1 MHWKLLFVVALGCM
15 LVCPAPAEDRIES
28 WLSAIDGSDEETRV
42 AAIDRLGSHNWSTES
57 PQAAAVRARL
67 EPLLQDADPKVCQ
80 AATYAYMAM
89 GGRPELVE
97 PLLQHSD
104 MRVATSAAKALLA
117 YTDRVEQPVATL
129 VKAYAQPHFEAMTA
143 FGQLSPA
150 LTLPVMHELLS
161 LAEKD
166 PDEHEPVDELPL
178 RQVPWI
184 ILSTYF
190 VMDAAHAP
198 RLLILSES
206 TNRFHVMMATMLMG
220 GDLAQLP
227 EVQVAFARLLNHSD
241 KEVRQLAA
249 IGLLTTQPSDIR
261 AWSVIREQ
269 LRSSD
274 DEVSLSAAIALG
286 DSGVNGRPVLAEL
299 FHGLLHEDRQYRVY
313 FRDPLENVG
322 PTVIPELLRFVV
334 EQEDAKRFPK
344 EAWEQVFWVLA
355 HFGPAA
361 ASALPAIERHV
372 ELGGQQ
378 AIETLCK
385 VGRDDQRLLAACLR
399 VLKHE
404 EERDLKTLIESLLET
419 LPMVAAVREPLRIA
433 LREISKVSDPMVR
446 VDALRLRQQLGEAPE
461 AIVQELIMELAKS
474 GKENNKFAFNVL
486 SLLKELGPAAAPAFH
501 GQLDQWLAT
510 FPKDSSGSLSMALAA
525 VGVDAV
531 PFWIEK
537 LKDENE
543 VVRDQACQALGELGP
558 QASGAVEALA
568 ELLDDEAVPRPEYMD
583 PVWLNAAWA
592 LGKIGPSARS
602 TLPRLWERL
611 DAPHQHAASYVLGAI
626 ARIGGPA
633 DELLPRIEPYFDH
646 NDASLNAKAVEIAIR
661 VAPERPETWRVASDY
676 IRRVR
681 HNGLRT
687 EMFDLDSIG
696 VDDVLQTL
704 VDQPDV
710 GHHAIPELQR
720 LFNAPFLDGKL
731 RCEAA
736 YALVK
741 LDPQNPQPLDYL
753 QRLSQRRD
761 FDQRYEAERALEK
774 LGIPKSANQR

>member
-1 MHWKLLFVVALGCM
+1 MRWKLFYAFVIGCI
-15 LVCPAPAEDRIES
+15 LVCNASAEDRIER
-28 WLSAIDGSDEETRV
+28 WLSAIDGGDEETRI
-42 AAIDRLGSHNWSTES
+42 AAIDRLGSYNWSTES
-57 PQAAAVRARL
+57 PQAAAVRTRL

-80 AATYAYMAM
+80 ATAYAYMAM

-104 MRVATSAAKALLA
+104 LDVATSAAKALLA
-117 YTDRVEQPVATL
+117 GTDRVEQPVATL
-129 VKAYAQPHFEAMTA
+129 VKAYTQSHFEAETA
-143 FGQLSPA
+143 FKQMSPA

-166 PDEHEPVDELPL
+166 PDELEPVDESPL

-184 ILSTYF
+184 ILSTSF
-190 VMDAAHAP
+190 EMGAVHAP
-198 RLLILSES
+198 RLLKLSES
-206 TNRFHVMMATMLMG
+206 PNRIHVMMATMLMG
-220 GDLAQLP
+220 RDLAQLP
-227 EVQVAFARLLNHSD
+227 EVQDAFARLLTHTD
-241 KEVRQLAA
+241 IGVRQSAA
-249 IGLLTTQPSDIR
+249 LGLLITQPADAR
-261 AWSVIREQ
+261 AWNVLREQ

-299 FHGLLHEDRQYRVY
+299 FHGLLHEDRQHRVY

-322 PTVIPELLRFVV
+322 PTVIPELLRFVA
-334 EQEDAKRFPK
+334 EQEDAKQFP
-344 EAWEQVFWVLA
+344 EGAWEQVLRVLA

-361 ASALPAIERHV
+361 ASALPVIERHV

-378 AIETLCK
+378 AIETLCQ

-399 VLKHE
+399 VLKHD
-404 EERDLKTLIESLLET
+404 EERDRKKLIESLLET
-419 LPMVAAVREPLRIA
+419 PPTVLAVREPLRTA
-433 LREISKVSDPMVR
+433 LRESSKVSDPLVR
-446 VDALRLRQQLGEAPE
+446 VDALRLRLQLGEAPE
-461 AIVQELIMELAKS
+461 AIAQGLIMELAKS
-474 GKENNKFAFNVL
+474 GRENNKFALKVL
-486 SLLKELGPAAAPAFH
+486 SLFKELGPAAAPAFH
-501 GQLDQWLAT
+501 SQLDQWLAT

-525 VGVDAV
+525 VGVAAV

-558 QASGAVEALA
+558 RASGAVEALA
-568 ELLDDEAVPRPEYMD
+568 ELLEDEAVPRPEYMD

-602 TLPRLWERL
+602 TLPRLWKRL
-611 DAPHQHAASYVLGAI
+611 DAPHQHAASYVLGAV
-626 ARIGGPA
+626 AGIGGPA
-633 DELLPRIEPYFDH
+633 DELLPRIQPYFDH
-646 NDASLNAKAVEIAIR
+646 NDARLHAKAVEIAIH
-661 VAPERPETWRVASDY
+661 VAPERPETWRVAADY

-696 VDDVLQTL
+696 VDDVIQTL
-704 VDQPDV
+704 VDQPEV

-720 LFNAPFLDGKL
+720 LFNATFIDGKL

-741 LDPQNPQPLDYL
+741 LDPQNPEPLNYL

-761 FDQRYEAERALEK
+761 FDQRYDAEQALEK
-774 LGIPKSANQR
+774 LGIPKSVHKK